1 MSFTTLNKAFEI
13 LDIFLVHDAPLSAKE
28 LTRLTDLS
36 RSGLYK
42 YLAALKKHSCLE
54 YSEENGTYQLGF
66 KFLEFGRK
74 VRQQCSI
81 YEIARPYMEELYNN
95 IKHVVVLS
103 ALSGD
108 RAYCMGRV
116 GKETHDFVYIMEPGV
131 SMPLHCGAT
140 SLVLLA
146 HLDDDAIHNFIQ
158 NNELKKYTDN
168 TLVAP
173 EELWRAI
180 HRIRKEGH
188 WYSDS
193 EIGIGRA
200 IAAPIFDGAHQILA
214 AISIIGPVFAIT
226 DDKIEEYINIVMGY
240 ATTITRRYCSLLP

>member
-1 MSFTTLNKAFEI
+1 MSFTTLNKTFEI
-13 LDIFLVHDAPLSAKE
+13 LDIFLTHDAPLAAKE
-28 LTRLTDLS
+28 LIQLTGLP

-42 YLAALKKHSCLE
+42 YLATLKKHGYLE
-54 YSEENGTYQLGF
+54 YSDENCTYQLGF

-81 YEIARPYMEELYNN
+81 YEVALPYMEKLHNQV
-95 IKHVVVLS
+95 KHVVVLS

-116 GKETHDFVYIMEPGV
+116 GKATHDFVYIMEQGV

-146 HLDDDAIHNFIQ
+146 HLDDDGVHDFIQ

-168 TLVAP
+168 TLVEA
-173 EELWRAI
+173 EELWQAVR
-180 HRIRKEGH
+180 RIRKEGY

-200 IAAPIFDGAHQILA
+200 IAAPIFNSSRQILA

-226 DDKIEEYINIVMGY
+226 DDKIADYIDMVKDY
-240 ATTITRRYCSLLP
+240 ANTITKHYCQLLQ